1 MKYTKVSFSIEPNSQ
16 IIQEILTAELAEFAF
31 DSFEETP
38 TGLDAYIPTKDYKT
52 TEIDSLQA
60 FSIPDYQI
68 KYTIEELPDQNWN
81 ETWEKNYFSPI
92 IIDNRCIVKSPF
104 HTDVPSAEYEIL
116 IEPKMAF
123 GTGHHET
130 TGLMIKHIL
139 ETDFT
144 GKNVLDMGC
153 GTGILGILASKK
165 NASHIDAI
173 DIEDW
178 SYHNAI
184 ENAETN
190 KVSNLSAFCGDAS
203 LLKESKKY
211 DIILANINRNILLED
226 INKYSLSLKN
236 NGLLILSGF
245 YNQDI
250 EIIDKEC
257 NKYNLSKITIK
268 EDNHWVAVSY
278 RKVK

>member
-1 MKYTKVSFSIEPNSQ
+1 MKYTKVSFIIQPNSQ
-16 IIQEILTAELAEFAF
+16 IIQEILTAELAEFAY

-38 TGLDAYIPTKDYKT
+38 KGIDAYIPTKYFNAND
-52 TEIDSLQA
+52 IDNLQV
-60 FSIPDYQI
+60 FSIPEHEITYKAEDMS
-68 KYTIEELPDQNWN
+68 DQNWN
-81 ETWEKNYFSPI
+81 ETWEKNYFEPI
-92 IIDNRCIVKSPF
+92 IIEDRCIVKSPF
-104 HTDVPSAEYEIL
+104 HTNVPSAEYEIL

-139 ETDFT
+139 ETDFS

-153 GTGILGILASKK
+153 GTGILGILAAKR
-165 NASHIDAI
+165 NALHVDAI

-178 SYHNAI
+178 SYQNAI
-184 ENAETN
+184 ENAEKNQITN
-190 KVSNLSAFCGDAS
+190 MTVFCGDAS
-203 LLKESKKY
+203 LLKVNNLY
-211 DIILANINRNILLED
+211 DIIFANINRNILLED
-226 INKYSLSLKN
+226 IRKYNLSLVE

-257 NKYNLSKITIK
+257 HKCNLNKITIK
-268 EDNHWVAVSY
+268 EDNHWVAVAYS
-278 RKVK
+278 KVK